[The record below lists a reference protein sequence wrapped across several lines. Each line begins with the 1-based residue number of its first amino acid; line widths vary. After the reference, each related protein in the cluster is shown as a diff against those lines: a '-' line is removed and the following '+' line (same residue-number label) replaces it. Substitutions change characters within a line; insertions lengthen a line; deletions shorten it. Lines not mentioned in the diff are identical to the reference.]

1 MTQSA
6 PLDLR
11 RGGYFRCP
19 SYGIIRR
26 AVLEGSEGAED
37 GVPLLFKR
45 LSLPSRA
52 LAALLSLIAIV
63 VTGAAEA
70 STVIQGQNALA
81 GTDTKITGTLT
92 AMPAG
97 QPTDVKIE
105 VRLSQT
111 GQAKPITKYDSDLGK
126 AMHVIAISED
136 FSVFIHHHV
145 DHVIDGNGQV
155 RIRFPKPALYHIY
168 VDAMP
173 HGLGQQVLRFDLPVG
188 DAPAAPPPKLEPGI
202 LAAESGPFQ
211 VTFDS
216 LDLTAGAPSM
226 LTLHIAENGKPAK
239 DLKPFLGVGAH
250 VVLIA
255 ADGLDYVHV
264 HPMAAGAMG
273 GHEHETAGMAGHDM
287 PGMAMP
293 DPAKSAISPDMML
306 HVAVPKPGLYKLW
319 VQFDGGRTLYTLPF
333 VAAAH

>member
-1 MTQSA
+1 MS
-6 PLDLR
+6 
-11 RGGYFRCP
+11 
-19 SYGIIRR
+19 
-26 AVLEGSEGAED
+26 
-37 GVPLLFKR
+37 KR
-45 LSLPSRA
+45 LSWSRQA
-52 LAALLSLIAIV
+52 VAALLSLVALV
-63 VTGAAEA
+63 LTDPADAA
-70 STVIQGQNALA
+70 TVIQGQNALT
-81 GTDTKITGTLT
+81 GTTSKVTGTLT

-97 QPTDVKIE
+97 QPTDL
-105 VRLSQT
+105 RLDIRLMQT
-111 GQAKPITKYDSDLGK
+111 GQTKPVTKYDPDLGK

-173 HGLGQQVLRFDLPVG
+173 HTLGQQVLRFELPVG
-188 DAPAAPPPKLEPGI
+188 DAPAAPPLKLSPGI
-202 LAAESGPFQ
+202 LAADSGPFQ

-216 LDLTAGAPSM
+216 LDLVAGEPSM

-264 HPMAAGAMG
+264 HPMAASA
-273 GHEHETAGMAGHDM
+273 MAGGRDMASHEM

-293 DPAKSAISPDMML
+293 HEPSAAAISPDMML

-319 VQFDGGRTLYTLPF
+319 VQFDGGRTLYTVPF
-333 VAAAH
+333 VAAAR

>member
-1 MTQSA
+1 M
-6 PLDLR
+6 
-11 RGGYFRCP
+11 
-19 SYGIIRR
+19 
-26 AVLEGSEGAED
+26 
-37 GVPLLFKR
+37 FKR
-45 LSLPSRA
+45 LSQLSHA
-52 LAALLSLIAIV
+52 LTALLGLVVLIIA
-63 VTGAAEA
+63 GAAEA

-81 GTDTKITGTLT
+81 GTEAKITGTLT

-97 QPTDVKIE
+97 QPTDLKLE
-105 VRLSQT
+105 VRLNQN

-188 DAPAAPPPKLEPGI
+188 DAPAAPPLKLEPG
-202 LAAESGPFQ
+202 LLSAESGPFQ

-216 LDLTAGAPSM
+216 LDLVAGEPSM

-273 GHEHETAGMAGHDM
+273 AMGGHEHDM
-287 PGMAMP
+287 PGMAMAH
-293 DPAKSAISPDMML
+293 DPPPAAISPDMML

>member
-1 MTQSA
+1 M
-6 PLDLR
+6 
-11 RGGYFRCP
+11 
-19 SYGIIRR
+19 
-26 AVLEGSEGAED
+26 
-37 GVPLLFKR
+37 FKR
-45 LSLPSRA
+45 LSQLSHA
-52 LAALLSLIAIV
+52 LTALLGLVVLIIA
-63 VTGAAEA
+63 GAAEA

-81 GTDTKITGTLT
+81 GTEAKITGTLT

-97 QPTDVKIE
+97 QPTDLKLE
-105 VRLSQT
+105 VRLNQN

-188 DAPAAPPPKLEPGI
+188 DAPAAPPLKLEPGI
-202 LAAESGPFQ
+202 LSAESGPFQ

-216 LDLTAGAPSM
+216 LDLVAGEPSM

-255 ADGLDYVHV
+255 ADGLDYIHV
-264 HPMAAGAMG
+264 HPMALGAMGAMG
-273 GHEHETAGMAGHDM
+273 GHEHDM
-287 PGMAMP
+287 PGMAMAH
-293 DPAKSAISPDMML
+293 DPPPPAISPDMML

>member
-1 MTQSA
+1 M
-6 PLDLR
+6 
-11 RGGYFRCP
+11 
-19 SYGIIRR
+19 
-26 AVLEGSEGAED
+26 
-37 GVPLLFKR
+37 FKR
-45 LSLPSRA
+45 LSQLSHA
-52 LAALLSLIAIV
+52 LTALLGLVVLIIA
-63 VTGAAEA
+63 GAAEA

-81 GTDTKITGTLT
+81 GTEAKITGTLT

-97 QPTDVKIE
+97 QPTDLKLE
-105 VRLSQT
+105 VRLNQN

-145 DHVIDGNGQV
+145 DHVIDGSGQV

-188 DAPAAPPPKLEPGI
+188 DAPAAPPLKLEPGI
-202 LAAESGPFQ
+202 LSAESGPFQ

-216 LDLTAGAPSM
+216 LDLVAGEPSM

-255 ADGLDYVHV
+255 ADGLDYIHV
-264 HPMAAGAMG
+264 HPMALGAMGAMG
-273 GHEHETAGMAGHDM
+273 GHEHDM
-287 PGMAMP
+287 PGMAMAH
-293 DPAKSAISPDMML
+293 DPPPPAISPDMML